1 MKSLYVRGSRGNLY
15 KITKDG
21 DNYTC
26 ECKSFYYNRHIC
38 KHIEKLKKEKS
49 NKMSKTSSK
58 EKETSNDAKIKLA
71 KDSIKKLRNKILVGS
86 TTNQNKLINFKHSD
100 RGRGYTR
107 IVDELPDSVFEN
119 LVAGKTFIF
128 KPLPEPDFE
137 PKDEKSREF
146 KMEFQRAQ
154 KEDEAYLKKIE
165 KMGDDYDGVS
175 KESLELDRELKDR
188 IRAKLKMKKRSTPDV
203 IGLTEYAK
211 KCGINPSFVLPKL
224 KQEKLEK
231 HKDNFLQT
239 ILLPEQLD
247 RRLSFIKRTANK
259 AINEKGIDTLFLAI
273 GFVEWYEKKTSDVKL
288 LSPLLLLSVELNEI
302 KKSKGSEFHLNTSN
316 GEIQINVALKAKFE
330 KDFGIVL
337 DEVEEEDTP
346 EKYFEKFE
354 ASIKNRKK
362 WSLKRF
368 MTLGHFQ
375 FQRMAMYHDLDPNNW
390 VDLGSQQSLQDIFSG
405 SEASD
410 GAEAEEYDVDE
421 KEISSK
427 VPLLLNQA
435 DASQFSAIVDVMNN
449 KNLALQGPPGT
460 GKSQTITNMIGAALA
475 ENKKVLFVADKTAA
489 RNVVYK
495 KLQDAGLGDF
505 CLHIT
510 STGMNKANFFEDIK
524 QRINLKTNKVPK
536 KDLDF
541 DISKEKKIKDELI
554 EYKKLITSEV
564 GVSEKNIYELYGL
577 RAKYKKF
584 EKKIFD
590 EIFEDDKNK
599 FFESTKV
606 EEITPTRVKVIAEN
620 LEKIEEQSS
629 KFKSKYKNLKN
640 HPWYGFI
647 GENLNPYEKK
657 ELIKNLSKA
666 DSNIIKLN
674 SEISTLQKNQNI
686 KEFKNLSTIDE
697 IRKFLDFISELDKDN
712 QFLIVFKNI
721 SSLKD
726 LEKLNTFA
734 TKIKDIKPDLEVE
747 NKINSIFKFKSSHFR
762 GLEKIK
768 KTINNS
774 NILSFASSEFR
785 NAKKEYLNMVK
796 SNVYRKNTA
805 IKDLDLLSSYKK
817 IYRDLQTKK
826 KNIENDSAVSK
837 LLKKD
842 FNGIQTNL
850 KLIEY
855 IFEYF
860 SSLSQNFEKNTIDL
874 LLKKKDLLKT
884 IKTSTNNISKAFNE
898 IVNFYEEI
906 EENIEDDKF
915 FGEKFYDCSLEII
928 SNKIKK
934 LDPKT
939 LDDWTEFVNIRKNN
953 SSCENVL
960 LDSFD
965 KNQLKY
971 ENLKEIFYALYY
983 NYLLKYF
990 YKEYPNLAN
999 YSGEKLD
1006 SLRVDYEE
1014 IDRAIAIKKKENLK
1028 AKLRNRRITQGISRG
1043 PTKKLTELGLIERI
1057 IGQKKPRIS
1066 LRKFIKQSSEA
1077 LSELKPCF
1085 MMSPLTLAELVRPQ
1099 EDLFDLLII
1108 DEASQ
1113 MRMQDAI
1120 GGLARSS
1127 QCVIVG
1133 DPQQLAPSDFF
1144 SVAEQ
1149 EDTEE
1154 DLVEES
1160 ILDLALTRF
1169 KPMRML
1175 RWHYRSRNE
1184 KLINFS
1190 NHHFYENQLII
1201 PPSPSINKAIH
1212 HNYAKALYKGKINNQ
1227 EKDELVNGLLDFMK
1241 KNIRKNDNDKKSK
1254 SCLVVTMNIFQQEL
1268 IEEELRLRETKEGFI
1283 SDYIKSWD
1291 NTLEKFEV
1299 KNLESVQGDE
1309 RDAIFISTLFG
1320 PNEHGKV
1327 LQTFGP
1333 INNPD
1338 RGHRRLN
1345 VLFTRAKKEI
1355 HFYTSMHPNDVQ
1367 LKEGTAQGRM
1377 ILKNYIEYAKTG
1389 KLEIGDISEGKEPMS
1404 EFEIFVMN
1412 GLKNMGYEVVPQVGV
1427 SGFYIDIGIKHKSF
1441 PDGFIAGIECDG
1453 RTYHSSKS
1461 QRDSDIL
1468 RQNILEDL
1476 GWNIYRIWS
1485 TDWWLDPKKELRKVD
1500 RYLKK
1505 LI

>member
-1 MKSLYVRGSRGNLY
+1 MKSLYARGSKGNLY

-26 ECKSFYYNRHIC
+26 ECKSFYYNRHTC

-107 IVDELPDSVFEN
+107 VVDELPDSVFEN

-188 IRAKLKMKKRSTPDV
+188 VRVKLKMKKRSTPDV

-337 DEVEEEDTP
+337 DEFEEEDTP

-368 MTLGHFQ
+368 LTLGHFQ

-410 GAEAEEYDVDE
+410 GAGAEEYDVDE

-629 KFKSKYKNLKN
+629 KFKTKYKNLKN
-640 HPWYGFI
+640 HPWYGFV

-686 KEFKNLSTIDE
+686 KEFKNLSTFDE

-726 LEKLNTFA
+726 LEKLNAFV
-734 TKIKDIKPDLEVE
+734 TKIKDIKPDLEIE
-747 NKINSIFKFKSSHFR
+747 NKIKSIFKFKSSHFR

-826 KNIENDSAVSK
+826 KNIENDSAASK

-855 IFEYF
+855 ISEYF

-1014 IDRAIAIKKKENLK
+1014 IDRAITIKKKENLK
-1028 AKLRNRRITQGISRG
+1028 AKLRNKRITQGISRG

-1268 IEEELRLRETKEGFI
+1268 IEEELRLRETKEDLSLI
-1283 SDYIKSWD
+1283 TS
-1291 NTLEKFEV
+1291 N
-1299 KNLESVQGDE
+1299 
-1309 RDAIFISTLFG
+1309 
-1320 PNEHGKV
+1320 
-1327 LQTFGP
+1327 
-1333 INNPD
+1333 
-1338 RGHRRLN
+1338 RG
-1345 VLFTRAKKEI
+1345 I
-1355 HFYTSMHPNDVQ
+1355 IP
-1367 LKEGTAQGRM
+1367 
-1377 ILKNYIEYAKTG
+1377 
-1389 KLEIGDISEGKEPMS
+1389 
-1404 EFEIFVMN
+1404 
-1412 GLKNMGYEVVPQVGV
+1412 
-1427 SGFYIDIGIKHKSF
+1427 
-1441 PDGFIAGIECDG
+1441 
-1453 RTYHSSKS
+1453 
-1461 QRDSDIL
+1461 
-1468 RQNILEDL
+1468 
-1476 GWNIYRIWS
+1476 
-1485 TDWWLDPKKELRKVD
+1485 
-1500 RYLKK
+1500 
-1505 LI
+1505 